1 MKERETEGR
10 MDRMIHRRRYEQEE
24 TREGSNEIERNDAKW
39 IDEQM
44 MDIQINDRKK
54 GMEGGRTNRK
64 MKVKMESKEGGRMNA
79 QMDGKKARNKEG

>member
-1 MKERETEGR
+1 
-10 MDRMIHRRRYEQEE
+10 
-24 TREGSNEIERNDAKW
+24 
-39 IDEQM
+39 M